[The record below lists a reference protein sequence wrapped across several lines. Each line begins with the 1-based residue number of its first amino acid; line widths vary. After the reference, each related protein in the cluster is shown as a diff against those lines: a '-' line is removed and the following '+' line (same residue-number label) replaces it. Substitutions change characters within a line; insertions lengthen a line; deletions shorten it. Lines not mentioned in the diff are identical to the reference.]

1 MLMVLIMDPENK
13 MFYQQVK
20 YREQIH
26 LTDFHLSAIL
36 KKNKRSLKT
45 QKPGEPP
52 FSPLEPVGS
61 STQKQYDIPNRIR
74 SDS

>member
-36 KKNKRSLKT
+36 KKKINGLWKLKNLVNHHLV
-45 QKPGEPP
+45 P
-52 FSPLEPVGS
+52 
-61 STQKQYDIPNRIR
+61 
-74 SDS
+74 